1 MPKFFVNNE
10 NIIKNK
16 IIIKKDY
23 NHIKNVLR
31 KQIGDNIQICN
42 EDDSKTYNCK
52 ISNIRED
59 TIECDI
65 KNEILTNTESSL
77 KVTIFQGLPKSE
89 KMETVI
95 QKSIELGIYEITPV
109 EMKNSVVKLNEKDK
123 QKKIQRWQKIAEVA
137 AKQCGRNIIPKINNI
152 CSIED
157 ICEKIDSYNSVIVA
171 YENEENYSIKDEIE
185 KLKRQNNKVKDI
197 AVVIGPE
204 GGFDI
209 KEIDNLKKAGAN
221 IVTLGKRILR
231 TETVS
236 IAITSIL
243 MYELGDFN

>member
-1 MPKFFVNNE
+1 
-10 NIIKNK
+10 
-16 IIIKKDY
+16 
-23 NHIKNVLR
+23 
-31 KQIGDNIQICN
+31 
-42 EDDSKTYNCK
+42 
-52 ISNIRED
+52 
-59 TIECDI
+59 
-65 KNEILTNTESSL
+65 
-77 KVTIFQGLPKSE
+77 
-89 KMETVI
+89 METVI